1 VTLLDAVSH
10 VPLSYNDTASSEL
23 VEYMVVASLRL
34 GSKVNSR
41 STSFELRHKIWY
53 ATLFWGCSL

>member
-1 VTLLDAVSH
+1 MTLLDAVSH

-34 GSKVNSR
+34 GSKVNKFR
-41 STSFELRHKIWY
+41 TQAQNMIRHVILELQ
-53 ATLFWGCSL
+53 FN